1 VYFEVRTDGRTT
13 TVEKVHIGAD
23 GREKVPYTLTR
34 EQLGRMVEELE

>member
-1 VYFEVRTDGRTT
+1 
-13 TVEKVHIGAD
+13 VEKVHIGAD